1 MKDLLEQ
8 KSGLGETALVSP
20 ILLMLQAE
28 KLKNRGCGSGDYDY
42 VEYYVDGSGD
52 INGFLDQIVITPDG
66 GYYEDYDWNIDDW
79 GQGYPDDDYAS
90 DYDDDYRDDHD
101 PYNGGSGSNENS
113 TSAEDNIETGRQF
126 VDSLQNGDINVTL
139 SSELLSNLAQVGDAT
154 GFTSDV
160 LETLKGNSGLLGT
173 IGTWLSRYA
182 LGYSTISVII
192 GLNDGERSPRD
203 WVNFGATVLGW
214 AGIWVPPLGAVSFV
228 VAAVAN
234 AVPGDQGRGQG
245 AGSHNGQY

>member
-113 TSAEDNIETGRQF
+113 TSAENNIETGTQF

-139 SSELLSNLAQVGDAT
+139 SSELLSSLAQVGDVT

-160 LETLKGNSGLLGT
+160 LERLKGNSSLLGT
-173 IGTWLSRYA
+173 IGGWLSRYA
-182 LGYSTISVII
+182 LGYSTISVIM
-192 GLNDGERSPRD
+192 GLTDGETSPRD
-203 WVNFGATVLGW
+203 LVNLGATILGV
-214 AGIWVPPLGAVSFV
+214 AGIWVPPLGIVSFI
-228 VAAVAN
+228 VATAAN
-234 AVPGDQGRGQG
+234 AVPGDQGRQDT
-245 AGSHNGQY
+245 GSNNGQY